1 MSSTPDQDRKPL
13 TEEPLHD
20 NNRKDQA
27 QDFMDK
33 GEGLNTMD
41 DILEASCEWVKV
53 QTSVNTYVWSQEL
66 RIHSCLE
73 QTATKKDDP

>member
-41 DILEASCEWVKV
+41 DILEASCE
-53 QTSVNTYVWSQEL
+53 
-66 RIHSCLE
+66 
-73 QTATKKDDP
+73 